1 MPDKLRIA
9 IGSDH
14 AGFKIK
20 REVIDYLKNNNYEY
34 HDFGTNSEEA
44 SDYPD
49 FAHPVAK
56 GVENG
61 EFHFGIV
68 VCGSGNGV
76 NMVVNKYKGIR
87 SALCWNSDV
96 ANIVRLHN
104 DANICA
110 LPGRYITR
118 KEAVDIIEIFLNTGF
133 EGGRHLRRI
142 NKISSCTKIK

>member
-1 MPDKLRIA
+1 MIA
-9 IGSDH
+9 VGSDH

-20 REVIDYLKNNNYEY
+20 QEVVNYLDKKGLQY
-34 HDFGTNSEEA
+34 HDFGTHSEDA
-44 SDYPD
+44 ADYPD

-56 GVENG
+56 GVQSG
-61 EFHFGIV
+61 DYRFGIV

-76 NMVVNKYKGIR
+76 NMVVNKYRGIR
-87 SALCWNSDV
+87 SALCWNKDV

-110 LPGRYITR
+110 LPGRYLTPA
-118 KEAVDIIEIFLNTGF
+118 EALDIIDVFLNTGF

-142 NKISSCTKIK
+142 NKISPVETTQKP